1 VGEGVVKTEDSDSVG
16 VGMGITAAVVDSSE
30 EVALSVDEALSTPLV
45 IADST

>member
-16 VGMGITAAVVDSSE
+16 IGIGTTAVVNSSE
-30 EVALSVDEALSTPLV
+30 EVTLSVDEALSTPLV